1 MIQIKVIG
9 NPQPTY
15 TWTRNG
21 VALSSGNG
29 VTVTHDSLTFN
40 SVTRVHSGQYVYEA
54 INTLGMSSLTFS
66 LDVQCKLGHL
76 SMNGKSMPIACL
88 QPLGDPVT
96 LREGLVLYNT

>member
-1 MIQIKVIG
+1 MQVVIQIKVIG

-21 VALSSGNG
+21 FPIVSGNG
-29 VTVTHDSLTFN
+29 VIVTHDSLTFN

-66 LDVQCKLGHL
+66 LDVQCKFRAFMHKWEVYAYCMHKTVG
-76 SMNGKSMPIACL
+76 A
-88 QPLGDPVT
+88 
-96 LREGLVLYNT
+96 